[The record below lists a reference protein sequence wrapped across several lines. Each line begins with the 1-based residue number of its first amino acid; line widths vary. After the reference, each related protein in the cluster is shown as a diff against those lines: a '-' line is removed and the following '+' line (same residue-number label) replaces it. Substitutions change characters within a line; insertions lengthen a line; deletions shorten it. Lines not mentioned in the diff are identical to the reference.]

1 MKPRNSARDR
11 ERRVAL
17 KILRYLTQNPNAADT
32 VEGILEWWLPRQ
44 SMAEEQ
50 KVVERA
56 LDYLVERNLILMV
69 QPADARKHYRLNANC
84 IEESRKLIGEANDT

>member
-1 MKPRNSARDR
+1 MRQRESARNR
-11 ERRVAL
+11 EWRVAL

-44 SMAEEQ
+44 SMVEEQ

-56 LDYLVERNLILMV
+56 LEHLVERDLILTV
-69 QPADARKHYRLNANC
+69 QPADARKHYRLNAER
-84 IEESRKLIGEANDT
+84 IEETRKLIRERDVS